1 MIRVT
6 IYWIGF
12 VIVLVLLGLFLI
24 FKNEYKKSEE
34 SSKYKQV
41 IGLLC
46 RIFKV
51 PFFVSLVAF
60 YGYNIYLLVAMRYDI
75 LFMWLSLCFIVFIP
89 SLSTYVLLS
98 NQEWKHF
105 DDIRDLFSTILMG
118 ITGVN
123 GILYMF
129 CILDLFLIAGPSFT
143 NIDEKYTQYG
153 YSIDILE
160 IKEVEYV
167 NVHGGGW
174 YICSTPSNA
183 YYYEVSTN
191 NGNTT
196 TKVLDGYSHYV
207 EKDEDDKYLS
217 NPHIEVYY
225 IMQEY
230 YNMYTMETHTEVVGE
245 NYIICVPENAIYYY
259 EE

>member
-24 FKNEYKKSEE
+24 FKNEYKRSKKN
-34 SSKYKQV
+34 SKYKQV
-41 IGLLC
+41 IGILC
-46 RIFKV
+46 KIFRV
-51 PFFVSLVAF
+51 LFFVSLVAF

-75 LFMWLSLCFIVFIP
+75 SLIILSLSFIVFIP
-89 SLSTYVLLS
+89 SLGICVLLFS
-98 NQEWKHF
+98 QEWKYF
-105 DDIRDLFSTILMG
+105 DIIRSSFSFILG
-118 ITGVN
+118 LISVVSSC
-123 GILYMF
+123 LYMF
-129 CILDLFLIAGPSFT
+129 CILMIFLSSPYYT

-153 YSIDILE
+153 YSIDILK

-207 EKDEDDKYLS
+207 EKDEDDKYID
-217 NPHIEVYY
+217 NPHIEVIYT
-225 IMQEY
+225 MQEY
-230 YNMYTMETHTEVVGE
+230 YNMYTMKTYTKVVGE